1 MSHPRYSNDEIV
13 ERGQELYDRQI
24 RPRVEPQQNG
34 KFLVL
39 DIETGA
45 YEVDADSRA
54 AFDRADAKRPGAP
67 LYILRVGYPTAVR
80 LGGHTRV
87 KAP

>member
-24 RPRVEPQQNG
+24 RPHVEPQQNG
-34 KFLVL
+34 KFLAL

-54 AFDRADAKRPGAP
+54 VSRGPSR
-67 LYILRVGYPTAVR
+67 
-80 LGGHTRV
+80 TR
-87 KAP
+87 